1 MVYFKFLNEFFNIL
15 EKVILNNNG
24 IIYDTYVCDRILASH
39 YTKIYYNKNLPLNR
53 FYDINY
59 DNSTIHRFIKSNII
73 KFSFKDSL
81 DHINFYSFISNNTK
95 IINNLNIKLEITISS
110 DEPPFKNNNYI
121 CYGLLL
127 TNDYENDNEFKYYY
141 SNNTG
146 TPYDNNSLNITSKI
160 ITDVIN
166 KRTQYI
172 RGFYSNYEI
181 FTDIYKMIN
190 NGWIITNLPYIVNV
204 NVNVNVNGNDN
215 GNDNRNGNDNG
226 NDNDKKGLYKIYGNK
241 NYENENGNK
250 KSRNYNRDGFNIIIT
265 RYEVILTTGKIFLN
279 NYGVSIKSKSE
290 LILDKYL
297 GYYLYYNYKDI
308 NIKTLHLFEISIPS
322 LEVQDEIIKYIDNIN
337 NTIENLKNE
346 IKELN
351 NQSFYF
357 MKKI

>member
-204 NVNVNVNGNDN
+204 NI
-215 GNDNRNGNDNG
+215 NDNRNGYENDNE
-226 NDNDKKGLYKIYGNK
+226 NDNNDSCPICLEKFKTTNKEIITLYENIHRYNSNNYRIHHKCLFKYLNMQKNKTYFKCPYRYKI
-241 NYENENGNK
+241 
-250 KSRNYNRDGFNIIIT
+250 DFNIC
-265 RYEVILTTGKIFLN
+265 
-279 NYGVSIKSKSE
+279 
-290 LILDKYL
+290 KYL
-297 GYYLYYNYKDI
+297 ITY
-308 NIKTLHLFEISIPS
+308 
-322 LEVQDEIIKYIDNIN
+322 Q
-337 NTIENLKNE
+337 
-346 IKELN
+346 
-351 NQSFYF
+351 
-357 MKKI
+357 

>member
-190 NGWIITNLPYIVNV
+190 NGWIITNLPYIVNID
-204 NVNVNVNGNDN
+204 VNVNGNE
-215 GNDNRNGNDNG
+215 NDNNDSCPICLEKFKTTNKEIITLYE
-226 NDNDKKGLYKIYGNK
+226 NIHRYNSNNYRIHHKCLFKYLNMQKNKTYFKCPYRYKI
-241 NYENENGNK
+241 
-250 KSRNYNRDGFNIIIT
+250 DFNIC
-265 RYEVILTTGKIFLN
+265 
-279 NYGVSIKSKSE
+279 
-290 LILDKYL
+290 KYL
-297 GYYLYYNYKDI
+297 ITY
-308 NIKTLHLFEISIPS
+308 
-322 LEVQDEIIKYIDNIN
+322 Q
-337 NTIENLKNE
+337 
-346 IKELN
+346 
-351 NQSFYF
+351 
-357 MKKI
+357 